1 MQWGYSFIGLES
13 DINILKPFKFI
24 HKFIDKETKA

>member
-1 MQWGYSFIGLES
+1 MQWGHSFIGLES

-24 HKFIDKETKA
+24 NKITDKETKA